1 MKNWYKTTPKSME
14 LFSIKKIVDKTNNGE
29 NVSSLAVVEAVLV
42 QCNFAYNQHQ
52 QNFEVLYTFNPNKSS
67 N

>member
-1 MKNWYKTTPKSME
+1 ME